1 MVTLALAVT
10 ACSDDDGAPILDLG
24 SSAVGECLDFDDSV
38 EAEVNDLPVVSCDEP
53 HSHQIFAV
61 VVSPASVYPGFEALE
76 ATAQAS
82 CLGAFEEFVGVS
94 AFDSTLFHSWLVPTL
109 TSWDREDDREIICV
123 VGNGD
128 GQPLVGSVQGSDR

>member
-1 MVTLALAVT
+1 MALTVT
-10 ACSDDDGAPILDLG
+10 ACSNDDGAPILDLG

-38 EAEVNDLPVVSCDEP
+38 GADVSDLPVVACDEP

-82 CLGAFEEFVGVS
+82 CLAPFEDFVGVS
-94 AFDSTLFHSWLVPTL
+94 VFDSTLFYSWLVPTL

-128 GQPLVGSVQGSDR
+128 GKPLTASVKGSDR